1 MAGHRWFQN
10 YPSATTTLAWGGG
23 REAGRRGQDA
33 RAGPDDVN
41 CINDTHLNT
50 VLEEAEVS
58 AKRHTFRSSPG
69 KGEDARSGGGAG
81 SDETGPKY
89 NGKFTANSKEVCWFF
104 NSGQPHRAD
113 HLHPDGT
120 CKRNHVCDKW
130 VSNKGPGGVCK
141 GCLLYTSPSPRD

>member
-1 MAGHRWFQN
+1 M
-10 YPSATTTLAWGGG
+10 
-23 REAGRRGQDA
+23 
-33 RAGPDDVN
+33 
-41 CINDTHLNT
+41 
-50 VLEEAEVS
+50 LEEAEVS

-69 KGEDARSGGGAG
+69 KGEDARSVGGAG

-141 GCLLYTSPSPRD
+141 GTEGTKGHSRAQCDNPHRCDTKVDK